1 MKQIIGFLFLTTIP
15 FLYSCKTAKLEP
27 TSQLYNT
34 DTIKATIISDSLAPM
49 PKEIQIPQIK
59 QSNQW
64 YSARI
69 SISMSSSDDEISGF
83 IVNRRDSLFY
93 LNINKFG
100 IEIARVVLTKDTISM
115 VNRFEKTFYQGDY
128 SIVSKLYG
136 ISLTFEMIQSIFMA
150 ETFSGFTSNGKEIT
164 DTDSA
169 LFISIPRYTDSI
181 HKIAINQQMT
191 FDKKTNRLS
200 RNRIKDIETQQVA
213 TITYQSY
220 ETIDAFVFPNIYMIE
235 LPGMNVT
242 ITTKSAKVNVPGP
255 TTLNIPQKYTP
266 MFP

>member
-1 MKQIIGFLFLTTIP
+1 MKQIIGFLFLMTIP
-15 FLYSCKTAKLEP
+15 FLYSCKTAKTEP
-27 TSQLYNT
+27 TSQRYNT
-34 DTIKATIISDSLAPM
+34 DTIKATIISDSLNPM
-49 PKEIQIPQIK
+49 PKEMQTPQIK

-69 SISMSSSDDEISGF
+69 SISMTSSDDEISGF
-83 IVNRRDSLFY
+83 IVNRRDSLLY

-115 VNRFEKTFYQGDY
+115 VNRFEKTYYRGDY
-128 SIVSKLYG
+128 SIISKMYGVSF
-136 ISLTFEMIQSIFMA
+136 TFDMAQSIFMA

-164 DTDSA
+164 DTDSTF
-169 LFISIPRYTDSI
+169 FISIPRYTDSI

-191 FDKKTNRLS
+191 FDKNTNRLS
-200 RNRIKDIETQQVA
+200 KNRIKDIETQQVT
-213 TITYQSY
+213 TITYHSY
-220 ETIDAFVFPNIYMIE
+220 ETIDAFVFPNIYTIE

-242 ITTKSAKVNVPGP
+242 ITAKSVKVNVPGP
-255 TTLNIPQKYTP
+255 TSLNIPQKYIP

>member
-115 VNRFEKTFYQGDY
+115 VNRFEKTFYRGDY

-136 ISLTFEMIQSIFMA
+136 ISLTFEMVQSIFMA